1 MKKFS
6 IFKVLT
12 VFLCLV
18 FIGILPGEVLADGD
32 EILAPPVGITIESGS
47 MILAAGTGLYM
58 QPGTIDITIP
68 VGVTI
73 KQVLIYWH
81 GTVNHDDTINIDG
94 TEITGSLIGTGFSDR
109 FCYRADITTGGFV
122 DPGPNSL
129 SVSGLTFD
137 VNNGAGVLVIIDDGF
152 DAAEI
157 DLRDGDDFAYA
168 PMDPPYD
175 TTVAQTF
182 FFTPE
187 DVNRSATLSMFFA
200 SVSGTASTGGF
211 RPTAIEVTAG
221 GTTTVYNDLLDSV
234 DGMEW
239 DTRILSVD
247 IPAYADSLTVQAL
260 SVDNPGGESGNP
272 ASFDW
277 IAAALSIPPVS
288 GGQGCTPGYWK
299 QDHHFDSWGLRF
311 KPTDLFSDVFGPTI
325 TIKVGKKKK
334 KVTDPTLL
342 QALKAKGGGIKALA
356 RHTVAA
362 LLNAASPGVS
372 YDLMIKEVIDEFNA
386 VYPGTKQDYNSLK
399 DVFVSFNEQG
409 CPLN

>member
-12 VFLCLV
+12 VFLGLV
-18 FIGILPGEVLADGD
+18 FISILPGEVLADGD
-32 EILAPPVGITIESGS
+32 EVLGPPVGITIESGS
-47 MILAAGTGLYM
+47 RILAAGTGLLT

-68 VGVTI
+68 LGVTI
-73 KQVLIYWH
+73 KQVLLYWQGVRNPDDEISIE
-81 GTVNHDDTINIDG
+81 GTP
-94 TEITGSLIGTGFSDR
+94 ITGSLIGTGYIDR
-109 FCYRADITTGGFV
+109 FCYRADITTGGFLI
-122 DPGPNSL
+122 PGHNIL

-152 DAAEI
+152 NTAEI

-168 PMDPPYD
+168 PMAPPYD

-187 DVNRSATLSMFFA
+187 DVGRAAILSMFFS
-200 SVSGTASTGGF
+200 SVSGTASGGGF
-211 RPTAIEVTAG
+211 RPSSIEVTVG
-221 GTTTVYNDLLDSV
+221 GATNVYNDWLDSV

-239 DTRILSVD
+239 DTVRISVD
-247 IPAYADSLTVQAL
+247 IPAHANSLTVQAL
-260 SVDNPGGESGNP
+260 SVDNDGGQTGNP

-277 IAAALSIPPVS
+277 IAAALSAPPVS
-288 GGQGCTPGYWK
+288 GGEGCTPGYWK
-299 QDHHFDSWGLRF
+299 QKHHFDSWVNFSPDDR
-311 KPTDLFSDVFGPTI
+311 FSDVFGPEI
-325 TIKVGKKKK
+325 TIRVGKKKK

-342 QALKAKGGGIKALA
+342 QALKAKGGGINALA

-362 LLNAASPGVS
+362 LLNAASPDVS
-372 YDLMIKEVIDEFNA
+372 YDLFVDEVIDEFNA

-399 DVFVSFNEQG
+399 NVFVSFNEQG